1 MSGYVV
7 GFLPIGLVGI
17 LMVIAPK
24 FMDPMFMKPPEVF
37 GLPAGM
43 IILAIGGFMMV
54 MGFLA
59 IRRIVDI
66 EV

>member
-1 MSGYVV
+1 VV

-17 LMVIAPK
+17 LMVISPK

-43 IILAIGGFMMV
+43 IILGIGGFMMFL
-54 MGFLA
+54 GFML
-59 IRRIVDI
+59 IRKIVDI